1 MSLDME
7 YIGLGGLNVKI
18 TISKMT
24 LIVGRRFSHRLLGI
38 IGGRTDRCTK
48 EDEFSLRCYSDLEK
62 EHLGG
67 IRYVVFSLSVEGV
80 SN

>member
-1 MSLDME
+1 MSLDVE

-24 LIVGRRFSHRLLGI
+24 LIVGRRFSHRLVGI

-62 EHLGG
+62 EHFGRNQVCGFQLECGG
-67 IRYVVFSLSVEGV
+67 SV
-80 SN
+80 